1 MKTGTRL
8 NCFFKSG
15 FGSNSRAQG
24 FRARELNGLLCVS
37 YLLRV
42 VFPLNPPASK
52 FLCFIFTVFGFS
64 VLFAPKAQ
72 SLKLNLKVSCSL
84 SSMYFGCV
92 LVRFMA
98 LVCFCLLVLFVY
110 YLLLFCCT
118 ILSFLRFSG
127 FSNGSNVP
135 NIGSTGNGEMECIG
149 STSISKVHTTYN
161 KTNKKICKHKSCR
174 NMSFVGKEWKI
185 LENSKAAL

>member
-1 MKTGTRL
+1 LVPILGHKYSGLGNSMVFFVFL
-8 NCFFKSG
+8 ICFLLSSQSTLQLQSFYAS
-15 FGSNSRAQG
+15 SSR
-24 FRARELNGLLCVS
+24 FLVFVF
-37 YLLRV
+37 YLL
-42 VFPLNPPASK
+42 P
-52 FLCFIFTVFGFS
+52 
-64 VLFAPKAQ
+64 
-72 SLKLNLKVSCSL
+72 KLNLKVSCSL

-92 LVRFMA
+92 LVLFMA

-110 YLLLFCCT
+110 YLLLLCCT

-174 NMSFVGKEWKI
+174 NTSFVGKEWKI
-185 LENSKAAL
+185 LENSKVSLQLLGHFMNLLASLHQK

>member
-1 MKTGTRL
+1 MV
-8 NCFFKSG
+8 F
-15 FGSNSRAQG
+15 
-24 FRARELNGLLCVS
+24 LCVS

-42 VFPLNPPASK
+42 VFPLNVPASK
-52 FLCFIFTVFGFS
+52 FLCFIFTVFGFC

-92 LVRFMA
+92 LVLFMA

-110 YLLLFCCT
+110 YLLLLCCT

-127 FSNGSNVP
+127 FSNQSNVP
-135 NIGSTGNGEMECIG
+135 NIGSTGNGEVECIG
-149 STSISKVHTTYN
+149 STSISKVHTTCK

-174 NMSFVGKEWKI
+174 NTNFVGKEWKI
-185 LENSKAAL
+185 LENSKVAL